1 MKGNLVKEFKE
12 LLDIIRKLRSKDGCP
27 WDRAQNEESLIPY
40 FIEEVY
46 EVIDAID
53 KNDYELLKKELGDVM
68 LHVGFQLIL
77 AEEKNKFTAEESL
90 KSIIKK
96 MKTRHPHVF
105 GDKEFSSQKKLLNF
119 WEKQK
124 LVEGRKKLLDGI
136 PETLPSLH
144 KALRIQEKVATVGF
158 EWENVVDVE
167 AKIDEEITELKE
179 AMKTNNKNEI
189 EDEFG
194 DLLFTLVNI
203 SRYIK
208 VNPDEALRKSTNK
221 FLQRFNK
228 LENYFNDKGIE
239 INDVNLNDLEKIW
252 GKVKENGNISRKDAK
267 KEIIKVRISRA
278 KMPRYAKA
286 MGKLS
291 RKEE

>member
-1 MKGNLVKEFKE
+1 MKEFDE
-12 LLDIIRKLRSKDGCP
+12 LLDIIRKLRGKNGCP
-27 WDRAQNEESLIPY
+27 WDKAQDEESLIPY

-53 KNDYELLKKELGDVM
+53 KNDSESLKKELGDVM

-77 AEEKNKFTAEESL
+77 AEEKNKFTAKDSL
-90 KSIIKK
+90 KSIINK

-105 GDKEFSSQKKLLNF
+105 GDMKFSSQKKLLNF

-124 LVEGRKKLLDGI
+124 MVEGRKKLLDGI

-158 EWENVVDVE
+158 EWENVADVE
-167 AKIDEEITELKE
+167 AKIDEEVSELKE
-179 AMKTNNKNEI
+179 AMKTKNKNEI

-221 FLQRFNK
+221 FMQRFNK
-228 LENYFNDKGIE
+228 LEKYFSDKKIE
-239 INDVNLNDLEKIW
+239 IKDVSLDDLEMIW
-252 GKVKENGNISRKDAK
+252 GKVKQEF
-267 KEIIKVRISRA
+267 RA
-278 KMPRYAKA
+278 KSSK
-286 MGKLS
+286 
-291 RKEE
+291 

>member
-1 MKGNLVKEFKE
+1 MNINQNKGNCVREFKE
-12 LLDIIRKLRSKDGCP
+12 LLDIIRKLRSDDGCP

-53 KNDYELLKKELGDVM
+53 NNNYESLKKELGDVM
-68 LHVGFQLIL
+68 LHIGFQIIL
-77 AEEKNKFTAEESL
+77 AEEKNKFTAEDSL

-96 MKTRHPHVF
+96 METRHPHVF
-105 GDKEFSSQKKLLNF
+105 GDKKFSSKDKLLNF

-124 LVEGRKKLLDGI
+124 LNEGRKKLLDGI

-158 EWENVVDVE
+158 EWDNVTDVE
-167 AKIDEEITELKE
+167 KKIDEEISELKD
-179 AMKTNNKNEI
+179 AIKRQNKNEI
-189 EDEFG
+189 ENEFG
-194 DLLFTLVNI
+194 DILFTVVNI

-221 FLQRFNK
+221 FIQRFNE
-228 LENYFNDKGIE
+228 LEKYFNDKKIDMK
-239 INDVNLNDLEKIW
+239 DVNLDDLEMVWK
-252 GKVKENGNISRKDAK
+252 KVKK
-267 KEIIKVRISRA
+267 K
-278 KMPRYAKA
+278 KMT
-286 MGKLS
+286 
-291 RKEE
+291 

>member
-239 INDVNLNDLEKIW
+239 INDVNLDDLEKIW
-252 GKVKENGNISRKDAK
+252 GKVKEEGKISRKDAP
-267 KEIIKVRISRA
+267 IR
-278 KMPRYAKA
+278 
-286 MGKLS
+286 
-291 RKEE
+291 

>member
-1 MKGNLVKEFKE
+1 MYLGIKNFHH
-12 LLDIIRKLRSKDGCP
+12 RKSY
-27 WDRAQNEESLIPY
+27 LI
-40 FIEEVY
+40 F
-46 EVIDAID
+46 
-53 KNDYELLKKELGDVM
+53 
-68 LHVGFQLIL
+68 
-77 AEEKNKFTAEESL
+77 
-90 KSIIKK
+90 
-96 MKTRHPHVF
+96 R
-105 GDKEFSSQKKLLNF
+105 
-119 WEKQK
+119 EKQK

-167 AKIDEEITELKE
+167 VKIDEEITELKE

-239 INDVNLNDLEKIW
+239 INDVNLDDLEKIW
-252 GKVKENGNISRKDAK
+252 GKVKEEGKISRKDAP
-267 KEIIKVRISRA
+267 IR
-278 KMPRYAKA
+278 
-286 MGKLS
+286 
-291 RKEE
+291 